1 MVSPKLISIIIP
13 AFNEEEYLPQCL
25 DSIAR
30 LDWPEEKREVIV
42 VDNGSTDN
50 TCRIAR
56 SYGAILLKDSTKNVS
71 GLRNL
76 GARQASGEILA
87 FVDADC
93 TVAKDWLIQAQ
104 KYSDKTQNA
113 AWGSPPN
120 IPENATWVQKT
131 WYLVRQKEKSV
142 QNVDWLES
150 MNIFVRKKDFLKING
165 FDEFLMTCEDVD
177 FCYRIS
183 QYGAI
188 VSDISIKVQHLGE
201 APTIRVFL
209 KKEIWRGRG
218 NFKGV
223 FKHGLTVKE
232 MPSLAI
238 PVYFALF
245 LPILVL
251 TVLFTF
257 GIVPAVLTFLA
268 TDVFPGAL
276 LLFKV
281 RRKPAGIL
289 QKTRLV
295 FLGYVYFLARTIAVF
310 K

>member
-1 MVSPKLISIIIP
+1 
-13 AFNEEEYLPQCL
+13 
-25 DSIAR
+25 
-30 LDWPEEKREVIV
+30 
-42 VDNGSTDN
+42 
-50 TCRIAR
+50 
-56 SYGAILLKDSTKNVS
+56 
-71 GLRNL
+71 
-76 GARQASGEILA
+76 
-87 FVDADC
+87 
-93 TVAKDWLIQAQ
+93 
-104 KYSDKTQNA
+104 
-113 AWGSPPN
+113 
-120 IPENATWVQKT
+120 
-131 WYLVRQKEKSV
+131 
-142 QNVDWLES
+142 
-150 MNIFVRKKDFLKING
+150 
-165 FDEFLMTCEDVD
+165 
-177 FCYRIS
+177 
-183 QYGAI
+183 
-188 VSDISIKVQHLGE
+188 
-201 APTIRVFL
+201 
-209 KKEIWRGRG
+209 
-218 NFKGV
+218 
-223 FKHGLTVKE
+223 

>member
-150 MNIFVRKKDFLKING
+150 MNIFVRKK
-165 FDEFLMTCEDVD
+165 
-177 FCYRIS
+177 IS
-183 QYGAI
+183 
-188 VSDISIKVQHLGE
+188 
-201 APTIRVFL
+201 
-209 KKEIWRGRG
+209 
-218 NFKGV
+218 
-223 FKHGLTVKE
+223 
-232 MPSLAI
+232 
-238 PVYFALF
+238 
-245 LPILVL
+245 
-251 TVLFTF
+251 
-257 GIVPAVLTFLA
+257 
-268 TDVFPGAL
+268 
-276 LLFKV
+276 
-281 RRKPAGIL
+281 
-289 QKTRLV
+289 
-295 FLGYVYFLARTIAVF
+295 
-310 K
+310 